1 MKKKHEIAYPQAD
14 SHDKPQA
21 NLKPYKFKYYNSESN
36 LDIEIWGK
44 VQPDTNALLVGKG
57 REREI
62 KCYRLHTKE
71 QPSSHA
77 FTHVS
82 PILDAAILGQTAKPR
97 MFEI

>member
-36 LDIEIWGK
+36 LDIEMWGK
-44 VQPDTNALLVGKG
+44 VQPDTNALLVGKE

-62 KCYRLHTKE
+62 KIKCYIILRMKK
-71 QPSSHA
+71 QSSSHA
-77 FTHVS
+77 FTSVS
-82 PILDAAILGQTAKPR
+82 PTLWMLPY
-97 MFEI
+97 